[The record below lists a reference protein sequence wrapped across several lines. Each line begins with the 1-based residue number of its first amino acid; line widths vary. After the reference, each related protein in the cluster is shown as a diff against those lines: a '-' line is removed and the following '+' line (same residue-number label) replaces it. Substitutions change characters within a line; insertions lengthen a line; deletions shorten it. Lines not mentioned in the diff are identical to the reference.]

1 MFHFFTV
8 TRTLMSFN
16 MTLTRVTK
24 QQQTV
29 IDDALHVHDNI

>member
-1 MFHFFTV
+1 MFHFFYV

-24 QQQTV
+24 QTD